1 MSNDTSNAE
10 RLSEDINL
18 LGNLLGKV
26 IRRQAGVEVYRKEED
41 VRSLAKVRRTEDD
54 AEVREE
60 TTAAITTL
68 VNNISLAELEAVARA
83 FTIYFQLIN
92 LAEDQHRVRI
102 LRLRTREAYP
112 TPPRESIAAAIAT
125 LWRTGVEEDE
135 IRQILENMRIEPV
148 FTAHPTE
155 AKRRT
160 ILSKLTRIAEG
171 MRDLERRQL
180 LPHEEQRL
188 KQQMLA
194 EITSLWL
201 TNQSRTQKPRVED
214 EVKTGL
220 WHFETT
226 IWDIV
231 PQVYRSMQAALAE
244 YYPRVAMPA
253 RFLTFGSW
261 IGGDRDGNPNVTAD
275 VTAETIRLHRGLA
288 ITMHRRTAR
297 QLDRSLSLSSKHTQ
311 ISPALQAA
319 LDKED
324 REGLSPHAH
333 FLKMQYPEEPYRLR
347 AAILRT
353 DLDDA
358 NVDPV
363 KSRLRGEETRPMARI
378 RTGQDVREP
387 LHLIAESLQHGRADI
402 IAQTDVQDA
411 LVQADVFGLHVARL
425 DMRQYSDYHDQAL
438 QTMLRALGLCADY
451 MALTTAE
458 RTTLLTDLLQAEI
471 PDLRPLQ
478 GLSTQSDEI
487 MRLFTTIGNAVQ
499 LYGAEVIGP
508 YIISMTTDVDD
519 MLAVLLFGRWHGLC
533 LQPGS
538 DIAALAVSPL
548 FETREDLVNAPRVM
562 TELFSNPAYRQHLA
576 RQANEQNIM
585 IGYSDSNKDAG
596 YLTAQWELYEAQE
609 RLAECCAAH
618 GVKMTLF
625 HGRGGTIARGGG
637 PANKAI
643 LAQPPGTV
651 EGRIRITVQGEV
663 INARFGTA
671 DIGGRHL
678 EQLIHA
684 VLIASSPAHKQNT
697 TPKPEWRTALAEL
710 SDISYR
716 AYRQFIYETPQVL
729 HYWQE
734 ATPLNELS
742 GMKIGSRPARRPS
755 ADVLAGLRAI
765 PWGFS
770 WMQSRHVLPGWYG
783 VGTAL
788 AQFGTSEERI
798 RLLQEMYTDWPFF
811 RTVIDNTQVSLGKA
825 DMGIARLYATLVR
838 DEQVREEVYGMI
850 TAAFHQ
856 TEEWVIR
863 VTGQKQVLDND
874 KTLQRSIRLRNPYVD
889 PLNFM
894 QVRLLRELRD
904 LPDKEGPEAQ
914 ALQDAL
920 FITINGIAAGLKNTG

>member
-1 MSNDTSNAE
+1 MSTPIINPE

-26 IRRQAGVEVYRKEED
+26 IRRQAGVEIFRKEED
-41 VRSLAKVRRTEDD
+41 FRSLAKVRRTEEDK
-54 AEVREE
+54 EVVGE
-60 TTAAITTL
+60 TTAAITHL
-68 VNNISLAELEAVARA
+68 VSQFSLDELEAVARA
-83 FTIYFQLIN
+83 FTNYFQLIN
-92 LAEDQHRVRI
+92 IAEDQHRIRV
-102 LRLRTREAYP
+102 LRQRTREEYP
-112 TPPRESIAAAIAT
+112 NPARESIRAAIAT
-125 LWRTGVEEDE
+125 LWRTGVDEEE
-135 IRQILENMRIEPV
+135 MRQIVANLHIEPV

-160 ILSKLTRIAEG
+160 ILSKLARLTDALQ
-171 MRDLERRQL
+171 DLDRRQL
-180 LPHEEQRL
+180 LPDEERL
-188 KQQMLA
+188 LKEQMLA
-194 EITSLWL
+194 EVMSLWL
-201 TNQSRTQKPRVED
+201 TSQSRTQKPRVED

-231 PQVYRSMQAALAE
+231 PQIYRTMQEALAE
-244 YYPRVAMPA
+244 YYPRVEMPA

-297 QLDRSLSLSSKHTQ
+297 LLDRSLSLSTRLST
-311 ISPALQAA
+311 ISPALEAE
-319 LDKED
+319 LERED

-333 FLKMQYPEEPYRLR
+333 FLKRQYPEEPYRLR

-378 RTGQDVREP
+378 RSGDDVRQP
-387 LHLIAESLQHGRADI
+387 LHLLADSLRHGKADV
-402 IAQTDVQDA
+402 IAQTEVQQV
-411 LVQADVFGLHVARL
+411 LTQAEVFGLHVARL
-425 DMRQYSDYHDQAL
+425 DMRQYSDYHDEAL
-438 QTMLRALGLCADY
+438 HTMFRALGLCDDY
-451 MALTTAE
+451 LELDTAA
-458 RTTLLTDLLQAEI
+458 RTALLTELLAQPV
-471 PDLRPLQ
+471 PDLRPLK
-478 GLSTQSDEI
+478 GLSSQSDEL
-487 MRLFTTIGNAVQ
+487 MRLFTVIGNAVKI
-499 LYGAEVIGP
+499 YGREVIGP

-519 MLAVLLFGRWHGLC
+519 MLAVLLLGYWHGLC
-533 LQPGS
+533 LNGES
-538 DIAALAVSPL
+538 DTAALAISPL
-548 FETREDLVNAPRVM
+548 FETRDDLVHAERVM
-562 TELFSNPAYRQHLA
+562 TDLFAHPAYSRHLA
-576 RQANEQNIM
+576 QQGNEQNVM

-609 RLAECCAAH
+609 RLADCCRRH
-618 GVKMTLF
+618 GVRLTLF

-671 DIGGRHL
+671 DIGRRHL
-678 EQLIHA
+678 EQLTHA
-684 VLIASSPAHKQNT
+684 VLIASSPSHKHKA
-697 TPKPEWRTALAEL
+697 TPKPEWRGAMAEL
-710 SDISYR
+710 SNISYH
-716 AYRQFIYETPQVL
+716 AYRQFIYETPNVL

-742 GMKIGSRPARRPS
+742 GMKIGSRPARRQS

-783 VGTAL
+783 VGIAL
-788 AQFGTSEERI
+788 DAFGTSEERI
-798 RLLQEMYTDWPFF
+798 KLLQEMYAEWPFF

-825 DMGIARLYATLVR
+825 DMGIARQYAELVG
-838 DEQVREEVYGMI
+838 DEAVREEVYGAI
-850 TAAFHQ
+850 AAAFRQ
-856 TEEWVIR
+856 TEDWVIR

-894 QVRLLRELRD
+894 QIRLLRDLRA
-904 LPDKEGPEAQ
+904 LADKEGPEAEALQQ
-914 ALQDAL
+914 ALFL
-920 FITINGIAAGLKNTG
+920 TINGIAAGLKNTG